1 MQDKVLELAKE
12 SDNAIDSKDDDSIK
26 KVIEK
31 CSDMIETLSDSN
43 EIGYAYYCMG
53 NLYAALDNYEVPAL
67 NSYRLAK
74 KSSIDELN
82 YYDLIC
88 KIKTNEANQL
98 SRQYRYIEAISVYDE
113 FIRHIIPSESK
124 IISLIHTI
132 NNLCSIGQFI
142 KNKNI
147 AQYYF
152 IKALMLKRVLLEIKK
167 IPNIDKHY
175 HDHDQINTFLTQH
188 PLQEQENIEDGIKS
202 LQDIGSKD
210 LFRKSEQEYRTWCLE
225 NILFLNHMNDLVFSY
240 HDAKDTISF
249 PDYII
254 DLDNDCFV
262 KPHLAMAFAN
272 IKREFCFARYLAYE
286 GISKKYPKFEE
297 KHLGLA
303 SEYYNSDYS
312 GKTERL
318 KASFRFAFGLLD
330 KSVNLLISYLKLD
343 KNEIKKTKGCRIVE
357 FKPKFFETHLKEFM
371 RNNEFIK
378 ALYFVACELNNQ
390 SEFRH
395 DNVQND
401 LLLGEAKHFKNLRN
415 DLEHNWVHV
424 LEFIFGDPKCCEQDY
439 ATYIESEQLEYDT
452 IKVLKLVRSCL
463 IYLVFAI
470 QIEENKQ
477 ESNDEKLIKLKVP
490 IWSSK

>member
-1 MQDKVLELAKE
+1 MQNKVLELAKE
-12 SDNAIDSKDDDSIK
+12 CDKAIDSQNSESIK
-26 KVIEK
+26 RVIKK
-31 CSDMIETLSDSN
+31 CSNMIKTLSDSN

-53 NLYAALDNYEVPAL
+53 NLYATLDNCEVPAL
-67 NSYRLAK
+67 NSFRIAK
-74 KSSIDELN
+74 KNSIDELD
-82 YYDLIC
+82 YYDLIFR
-88 KIKTNEANQL
+88 IKTNEANQL
-98 SRQYRYIEAISVYDE
+98 SKQCRYIEAISIYDE
-113 FIRHIIPSESK
+113 FIKHVKLSESK
-124 IISLIHTI
+124 IISLIYTI
-132 NNLCSIGQFI
+132 NNLCSIGNCI

-152 IKALMLKRVLLEIKK
+152 IKALMLKRVLLEIKSY
-167 IPNIDKHY
+167 PNIDTYY
-175 HDHDQINTFLTQH
+175 HDLINNFLIQH
-188 PLQEQENIEDGIKS
+188 PLQEQENFEDSIKF
-202 LQDIGSKD
+202 LQDMGSKD
-210 LFRKSEQEYRTWCLE
+210 LYRKSEQGYRTWCLE
-225 NILFLNHMNDLVFSY
+225 HILFLNYMNDLIFSY

-249 PDYII
+249 DYTIN
-254 DLDNDCFV
+254 LGSDCFV
-262 KPHLAMAFAN
+262 KPHFAIAFAN

-318 KASFRFAFGLLD
+318 KTSFRLAFGILD
-330 KSVNLLISYLKLD
+330 KLINLLISFLKID
-343 KNEIKKTKGCRIVE
+343 KNQIKGVIE
-357 FKPKFFETHLKEFM
+357 FTPKFFKANLKSYKES
-371 RNNEFIK
+371 NKFIK
-378 ALYFVACELNNQ
+378 ALYFVACELNND

-401 LLLGEAKHFKNLRN
+401 LLLGEAKHLKNLRN

-424 LEFIFGDPKCCEQDY
+424 LEFIFGDSKCCEQDY

-463 IYLVFAI
+463 IYLVFAV

-477 ESNDEKLIKLKVP
+477 ESNDGKLIKLEVP
-490 IWSSK
+490 IWSSNK